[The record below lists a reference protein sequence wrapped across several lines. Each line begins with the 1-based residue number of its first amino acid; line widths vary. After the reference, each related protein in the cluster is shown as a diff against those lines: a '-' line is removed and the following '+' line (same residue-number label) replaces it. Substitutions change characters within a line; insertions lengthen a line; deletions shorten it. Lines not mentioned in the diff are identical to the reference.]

1 MTYQASS
8 TFYRLG
14 YSVTWNV
21 VNSPLHFS
29 RSVRLNIVLNTFL
42 KGMLKYFRIK
52 LVKWVGNMEGN
63 YFKLSLI
70 IFDKTYPKYYK
81 FRGKLKS
88 LKYSSWNYLYFKKA
102 SWTLGQLHDYY
113 TKKRYKPKF
122 KLGSGNYWHKFYT
135 SIYFILNKNFKHS
148 RKSFKNGTIDAE
160 FLCETRS
167 DFSSIL
173 KLNNSLTFN
182 VNKFSKLPHYQ
193 FMFKFYFKL
202 YLYLNK
208 WKFDYTLGLKKKNFK
223 KFFFLKLLLLNFFIK
238 KNIFLIKNKPLRRF
252 QSKFINSTR
261 TRYTL
266 TKKILS
272 HKVHFFNYL
281 NYVKGPNYQ
290 WGSTGRVVKNY
301 KPFLKSYNGKKIP
314 WALSFLHGYFF
325 NISYKKIIRRNLIAA
340 TRMQNFLERM
350 KVSNF
355 LIKNYIV
362 WKKKKKD
369 VRILKRDMFFNN
381 NFVVQAQ
388 KRIKKHLL
396 LKKFNDFK
404 IKNKNFNKL
413 KIKKLFMNYLL
424 KNSKYDLDL
433 KKILFNNQYFFN
445 EKENLYMNKY
455 GFFKNSVKT
464 GVVYYIRRKF
474 KKNVFNDVFL
484 KKKNIIID
492 LHVKK
497 LDFFKQYYLK
507 INVLNKILSSKFF
520 KNDNIILEKQ
530 TFTSFQKRL
539 VIGVINNPF
548 DYILNNFLFFFFY
561 LNTIF

>member
-1 MTYQASS
+1 
-8 TFYRLG
+8 
-14 YSVTWNV
+14 
-21 VNSPLHFS
+21 
-29 RSVRLNIVLNTFL
+29 
-42 KGMLKYFRIK
+42 
-52 LVKWVGNMEGN
+52 
-63 YFKLSLI
+63 
-70 IFDKTYPKYYK
+70 
-81 FRGKLKS
+81 
-88 LKYSSWNYLYFKKA
+88 
-102 SWTLGQLHDYY
+102 
-113 TKKRYKPKF
+113 
-122 KLGSGNYWHKFYT
+122 
-135 SIYFILNKNFKHS
+135 
-148 RKSFKNGTIDAE
+148 
-160 FLCETRS
+160 
-167 DFSSIL
+167 
-173 KLNNSLTFN
+173 
-182 VNKFSKLPHYQ
+182 
-193 FMFKFYFKL
+193 
-202 YLYLNK
+202 
-208 WKFDYTLGLKKKNFK
+208 
-223 KFFFLKLLLLNFFIK
+223 LLNFFIK

-548 DYILNNFLFFFFY
+548 DYILNNFLFFFFLPKYDFLAKKKVKIAVNVNSY
-561 LNTIF
+561 LSPKFLLSNANSYFNAIKKDFKLLIFLKFYVKLLTISNILKKKIFMYKNELNIFLFRSYWSLEFFKVFYSFKFRRLNFEKLFKKGRNNVALSNYKKIKNKQINKIKNKQINKTWKFCDIFLKKKKKVNW